1 MEEAGQKNTKVRQR
15 LHIFGQVQGVG
26 FRYRAEHSANALG
39 VTGWVRNCWDD
50 TVEME
55 AQGTLEQIN
64 MMLSMVN
71 QGTYVFIDRIDR
83 KEIPLEEYEIG
94 FRVRG

>member
-1 MEEAGQKNTKVRQR
+1 MEEAGQKNTKVRQH
-15 LHIFGQVQGVG
+15 LHIYGQVQGVG
-26 FRYRAEHSANALG
+26 FRCRAEYAANALG
-39 VTGWVRNCWDD
+39 VTGWVRNCWDE

-64 MMLSMVN
+64 RMLAMVN
-71 QGTYVFIDRIDR
+71 QGTYVCIDRIDR
-83 KEIPLEEYEIG
+83 KDISLEEYETG